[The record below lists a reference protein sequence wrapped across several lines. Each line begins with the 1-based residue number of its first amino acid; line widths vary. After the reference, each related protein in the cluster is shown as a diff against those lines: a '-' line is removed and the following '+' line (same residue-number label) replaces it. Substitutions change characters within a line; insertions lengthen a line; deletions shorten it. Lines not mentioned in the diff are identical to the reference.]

1 MWACSDCNR
10 ILHCFQNDFREGV
23 QKHHYDFISHNILKS
38 EEPVRYIFKLL
49 QHVCELAFLANRA
62 RNHVNCHGSQLLHT
76 PRFDTRKLD
85 ALLRTRKHD
94 GEQQVYAQQIRSR
107 SPHVRKL
114 GAGRERISAA
124 RGGEPRGPEVLVQR
138 QLRTHALEEQQRD
151 ARAGASRRGAR
162 YAARGALAW
171 RGMTA
176 RHEQLD
182 LSVGLRGERE
192 AQRQAHAVYRR
203 CKFAGVTLLH

>member
-1 MWACSDCNR
+1 MRC
-10 ILHCFQNDFREGV
+10 
-23 QKHHYDFISHNILKS
+23 
-38 EEPVRYIFKLL
+38 
-49 QHVCELAFLANRA
+49 RA
-62 RNHVNCHGSQLLHT
+62 RASVTASSRCMRSGFAADLHT
-76 PRFDTRKLD
+76 IESS
-85 ALLRTRKHD
+85 AH
-94 GEQQVYAQQIRSR
+94 GERG
-107 SPHVRKL
+107 SPQ
-114 GAGRERISAA
+114 

-138 QLRTHALEEQQRD
+138 QLGTHALEEQQRD